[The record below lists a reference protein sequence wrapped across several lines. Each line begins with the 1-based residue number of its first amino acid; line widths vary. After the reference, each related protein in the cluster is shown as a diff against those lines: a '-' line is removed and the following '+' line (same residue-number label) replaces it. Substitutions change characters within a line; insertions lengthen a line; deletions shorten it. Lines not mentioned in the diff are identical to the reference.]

1 MKKCTKNFGVLRFL
15 HLSRV
20 ANALVALLGV
30 SWAMGVPLPGM
41 ASTDIY
47 EYTDANGV
55 LTITNVGAQR
65 PTIVHLHPGASDA
78 TARSM
83 RHAGTLTADLY
94 QQHVERAARVHAIDP
109 ALLHAIIAVESD
121 NSRIAVSP
129 KGAIG
134 LMQVLP
140 NTGRRFGA
148 TDLFNPAQ
156 NIEAGARYLRV
167 LAAMFNNDLAL
178 VLAAYNAGEN
188 AVARFGN
195 RIPPYPETK
204 HYVARVIERYRQ
216 LKFAPKTADE
226 GSASSTVRVDRFS
239 LATARVHG

>member
-1 MKKCTKNFGVLRFL
+1 MKKRTKNSAVPRFA
-15 HLSRV
+15 HLSRL
-20 ANALVALLGV
+20 ANSIVPLLGV
-30 SWAMGVPLPGM
+30 CWMIGVASSGM

-47 EYTDANGV
+47 EFTDANGV
-55 LTITNVGAQR
+55 LTITNAGAQR
-65 PTIVHLHPGASDA
+65 PAIANPGASDQ

-83 RHAGTLTADLY
+83 RRARALTADLY
-94 QQHVERAARVHAIDP
+94 KHVEDAARVHAIDP

-121 NSRIAVSP
+121 NSRIAVSS

-156 NIEAGARYLRV
+156 NLDAGARYLRV

-204 HYVARVIERYRQ
+204 QYVARVIERYRQ
-216 LKFAPKTADE
+216 LKFPPKTADE
-226 GSASSTVRVDRFS
+226 GSASSTVRVDRLS
-239 LATARVHG
+239 LATSRVHG

>member
-1 MKKCTKNFGVLRFL
+1 MKKRTKDFSVLRFV
-15 HLSRV
+15 HLWRV
-20 ANALVALLGV
+20 AKALVALLGV
-30 SWAMGVPLPGM
+30 NCAVGVPSPGL
-41 ASTDIY
+41 ASGDIY
-47 EYTDANGV
+47 EFTDANGV
-55 LTITNVGAQR
+55 LTITNARADPLAPVY
-65 PTIVHLHPGASDA
+65 PGVSEQ

-83 RHAGTLTADLY
+83 RRAATLTSDLY
-94 QQHVERAARVHAIDP
+94 GQHVERAARVHAIDP

-148 TDLFNPAQ
+148 NDLFNPAQ
-156 NIEAGARYLRV
+156 NIDAGARYLRV

-216 LKFAPKTADE
+216 LKIVPKTTGE
-226 GSASSTVRVDRFS
+226 GSASSTVRVDRLS
-239 LATARVHG
+239 LATTRVHG

>member
-1 MKKCTKNFGVLRFL
+1 MKKRTKHFGVLRFA

-30 SWAMGVPLPGM
+30 SGIMGAPLPGM

-65 PTIVHLHPGASDA
+65 PAIVHPGASDQ

-83 RHAGTLTADLY
+83 RRAGTPTADIY
-94 QQHVERAARVHAIDP
+94 HQHVEHAARVHAIDP

-156 NIEAGARYLRV
+156 NLDAGARYLRV

-195 RIPPYPETK
+195 RIPPFPETK

-216 LKFAPKTADE
+216 LKIAPKSADE
-226 GSASSTVRVDRFS
+226 GSASSTVRVDRLS
-239 LATARVHG
+239 LATPWVHG

>member
-1 MKKCTKNFGVLRFL
+1 MKKRTKNFGVLRFA

-30 SWAMGVPLPGM
+30 SGIMGAPLPGM

-65 PTIVHLHPGASDA
+65 PAIVHPGASDQ

-83 RHAGTLTADLY
+83 RRARALTADLY
-94 QQHVERAARVHAIDP
+94 KYVEDAARVHAIDP

-148 TDLFNPAQ
+148 SDLFNPAQ
-156 NIEAGARYLRV
+156 NIDAGARYLRV

-216 LKFAPKTADE
+216 LKFAPKSADE
-226 GSASSTVRVDRFS
+226 GSASSTVRVDRLS
-239 LATARVHG
+239 LATPWVHG

>member
-1 MKKCTKNFGVLRFL
+1 
-15 HLSRV
+15 
-20 ANALVALLGV
+20 
-30 SWAMGVPLPGM
+30 M
-41 ASTDIY
+41 AGNDIY
-47 EYTDANGV
+47 EFSDANGV
-55 LTITNVGAQR
+55 LTLTNAAQR
-65 PTIVHLHPGASDA
+65 PLVDPREDQM
-78 TARSM
+78 ARSI
-83 RHAGTLTADLY
+83 RPARPLTANL
-94 QQHVERAARVHAIDP
+94 QQHVDQAARVHAIDP
-109 ALLHAIIAVESD
+109 ALLTAIIAVESD

-140 NTGRRFGA
+140 PTGRRFGA

-156 NIEAGARYLRV
+156 NIEAGARHIRV

-204 HYVARVIERYRQ
+204 QYGARVIERYRQ
-216 LKFAPKTADE
+216 LKIIPKTPPE
-226 GSASSTVRVDRFS
+226 GSPS
-239 LATARVHG
+239 

>member
-1 MKKCTKNFGVLRFL
+1 MKKCTKHFGALRFP
-15 HLSRV
+15 HLSRA

-30 SWAMGVPLPGM
+30 SWAMGVALPGM

-55 LTITNVGAQR
+55 LTITNVGARR
-65 PTIVHLHPGASDA
+65 PASVHLHGGASDEA
-78 TARSM
+78 SRSM
-83 RHAGTLTADLY
+83 QRAGTRTADLY
-94 QQHVERAARVHAIDP
+94 KQQVEHAARVHAIDP

-148 TDLFNPAQ
+148 TDLFDPTQ

-167 LAAMFNNDLAL
+167 LATIFNNDLAL
-178 VLAAYNAGEN
+178 VLAAYNAGES

-216 LKFAPKTADE
+216 LKFAPKGADG
-226 GSASSTVRVDRFS
+226 GSAASTVRVDRVS
-239 LATARVHG
+239 LATSRVHG